1 MAANRRQK
9 AATALRE
16 NIADGKLRP
25 GDRIGASLSAIARE
39 YGVGTTTMQGVLSDL
54 AAEGIVRKDHGVG
67 YFVIGAP
74 DQPGPAPGY
83 AALEKR
89 VEALEVGLMEVR
101 MQRSLNPRS
110 QDRKAR
116 NEQAG

>member
-54 AAEGIVRKDHGVG
+54 AAEGIVRKDHGSATSSS
-67 YFVIGAP
+67 AP
-74 DQPGPAPGY
+74 RTNPG
-83 AALEKR
+83 
-89 VEALEVGLMEVR
+89 
-101 MQRSLNPRS
+101 QRQGTPRLRS
-110 QDRKAR
+110 
-116 NEQAG
+116 G